1 MTFRLEIEGLGET
14 NEDID
19 QKLPDFTE
27 IEPDID
33 TINEIADDYDYENIV
48 IIGNGGSVTSFR
60 ALLYTFIP
68 EVDKNVRVITTME
81 PDFLHR
87 VSREFNKE
95 ETLVVP
101 ISKSGST
108 VGVIEALFYFLNKD
122 YDVLPVT
129 SDNNGALRKIIER
142 EGLDYVEHREVGGR
156 FSGMTETALL
166 PAKLIGLDVEEI
178 RKGAESMYESLE
190 QEEENSAY
198 RLASA
203 LKSSQEAG
211 YTEILTAIYST
222 RLFGFKP
229 LFVQIMHETA
239 CKRGEGMTVLGDLGP
254 EYQHHTNQRL
264 FGGKNDMIPFFI
276 RSEANEA
283 RKISVPENLSDID
296 LRGRKLGEL
305 DEVDLSESLKS
316 EYRGVKE
323 ALEEEDMP
331 HVTLTLTELSYG
343 AAGEMVAFMQI
354 LAVYFARFQG
364 VDPFTQPDVEKS
376 KNKGFGARF
385 S

>member
-1 MTFRLEIEGLGET
+1 MTFEIEIEGLDESDQ
-14 NEDID
+14 EID
-19 QKLPDFTE
+19 QKLPDFTG

-33 TINEIADDYDYENIV
+33 RINQIAEEYDYENIV
-48 IIGNGGSVTSFR
+48 VIGNGGSVTSFR
-60 ALLYTFIP
+60 ALLYTFMP
-68 EVDKNVRVITTME
+68 EVDKNVRIVTTME

-87 VSREFNKE
+87 ISGEYRKE
-95 ETLVVP
+95 DTLVVP

-108 VGVIEALFYFLNKD
+108 VGVIETLFYFMNKD

-129 SDNNGALRKIIER
+129 SDNDGALRNIVER
-142 EGLDYVEHREVGGR
+142 EGLDYIEHREVGGR

-166 PAKLIGLDVEEI
+166 PAALIGLDVEEI
-178 RKGAESMYESLE
+178 RKGAELMYQNLE
-190 QEEENSAY
+190 EQDNSAY
-198 RLASA
+198 KLASA

-211 YTEILTAIYST
+211 YTEILNAIYST

-229 LFVQIMHETA
+229 LFVQLMHETA

-264 FGGKNDMIPFFI
+264 FGGENDMVPFFI

-283 RKISVPENLSDID
+283 RKITVPDEIQDID
-296 LRGRKLGEL
+296 LRGRDLGEL
-305 DEVDLSESLKS
+305 NGIDLSESLKS

-331 HVTLTLTELSYG
+331 HVTLTLTDLSYQ

-376 KNKGFGARF
+376 KRKGFEARF
-385 S
+385 